1 MNTTLLLV
9 GCGKMGGALLE
20 GWLER
25 GIAPNAI
32 TIIEPNA
39 DVGKQLSQ
47 DKGVSVLASPAD
59 IADNYQ
65 PEIIVFAVKPQIMA
79 DTVPDFK
86 RFSGTGTVFLS
97 IAAGKTIE
105 FFENYLGAAVPIVR
119 SMPNTPA
126 AIQRGIAA
134 VCANAPVT
142 KAQRSLCQKLL
153 EAVSEV
159 IWIEDETLMDAVTA
173 VSGSGPAYIFL
184 LAECMAKAGIAAG
197 LPTDLA
203 DQLARATVAGS
214 GEMLHQM
221 TDAPSTLRENVT
233 SPGGTTAAALD
244 VLMAKDGLESLLT
257 NAIAAAT
264 ARSKELAD

>member
-1 MNTTLLLV
+1 
-9 GCGKMGGALLE
+9 
-20 GWLER
+20 
-25 GIAPNAI
+25 
-32 TIIEPNA
+32 
-39 DVGKQLSQ
+39 
-47 DKGVSVLASPAD
+47 
-59 IADNYQ
+59 
-65 PEIIVFAVKPQIMA
+65 
-79 DTVPDFK
+79 
-86 RFSGTGTVFLS
+86 
-97 IAAGKTIE
+97 
-105 FFENYLGAAVPIVR
+105 
-119 SMPNTPA
+119 MPNTPA

-221 TDAPSTLRENVT
+221 TDAPSTLRKNVT